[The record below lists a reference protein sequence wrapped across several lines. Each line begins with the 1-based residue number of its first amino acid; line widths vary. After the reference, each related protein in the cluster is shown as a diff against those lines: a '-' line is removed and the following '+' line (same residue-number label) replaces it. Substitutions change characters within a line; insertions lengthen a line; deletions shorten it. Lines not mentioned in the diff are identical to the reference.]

1 MYTCMKSSGEWTI
14 RKKKAHWAAYPG
26 IQVFC
31 NFSLCLFDCEWDI
44 VFVENHFLPR
54 TKERLRNG
62 SVVFAHLNL
71 VGRQA
76 PCVRNSGFFRN
87 VASKSRHVRHS
98 FRLVYLNSE
107 SDFVLNSIKLA
118 QHESNQRVED
128 SSKERRNVHYV
139 VSWRKPVWWHR
150 TNWRSRAKLRQKQRS
165 YRYER
170 RIPLGVE
177 RDIVKSERDLLAKGW
192 RSILGQ
198 TERLLCVLSQ
208 G

>member
-1 MYTCMKSSGEWTI
+1 MNEQL
-14 RKKKAHWAAYPG
+14 RQFAREKAHWATYPG

-31 NFSLCLFDCEWDI
+31 NFSLCLLDCEWDI

-54 TKERLRNG
+54 TKERLRNR

-76 PCVRNSGFFRN
+76 LCVRNSGFFPMLQANQDTFDIVFGSFTWTANPTLYWIRSSSLN
-87 VASKSRHVRHS
+87 MRATRASKTAAK
-98 FRLVYLNSE
+98 SE
-107 SDFVLNSIKLA
+107 GMSTTWFPGENLFDENG
-118 QHESNQRVED
+118 RVGD
-128 SSKERRNVHYV
+128 RERNFD
-139 VSWRKPVWWHR
+139 K
-150 TNWRSRAKLRQKQRS
+150 KQTS

-177 RDIVKSERDLLAKGW
+177 RDSVKSERDLLAKGS

-198 TERLLCVLSQ
+198 TERLLYVLSQ